1 MPARPELIRPD
12 NAAIAAAMSRALTA
26 LAALVQALGDG
37 EHTINLVAERTD
49 DTFVRGEADL
59 SVGTAPLRLAVL
71 DEDDYA
77 ALRTLLVFALEGS
90 TVRGAVLVATTA
102 AEPHRRACGWTVG
115 NGWLHPMDT
124 AELQQAVIPCPGV
137 SAVLREVYDAPVL
150 PQIHRRGEPPW
161 LTRPPSPPT
170 ASAPIPP
177 RSPAPSAPSTPRTPA
192 RSSFTCPAAAT
203 CPCGKDVS
211 LTERDDLRR
220 PQAAAGVAPTDAV
233 PVSPFP
239 PQGGWN
245 GQPGQSPAGRRP
257 AAPTPAPPLRRARG
271 GRPQLTEPPRSL
283 SP

>member
-102 AEPHRRACGWTVG
+102 AEPHPRACGWTVR
-115 NGWLHPMDT
+115 NGWLHPMVT

-150 PQIHRRGEPPW
+150 PQISDTDEESPRG
-161 LTRPPSPPT
+161 
-170 ASAPIPP
+170 
-177 RSPAPSAPSTPRTPA
+177 
-192 RSSFTCPAAAT
+192 
-203 CPCGKDVS
+203 
-211 LTERDDLRR
+211 
-220 PQAAAGVAPTDAV
+220 
-233 PVSPFP
+233 
-239 PQGGWN
+239 
-245 GQPGQSPAGRRP
+245 
-257 AAPTPAPPLRRARG
+257 
-271 GRPQLTEPPRSL
+271 
-283 SP
+283 